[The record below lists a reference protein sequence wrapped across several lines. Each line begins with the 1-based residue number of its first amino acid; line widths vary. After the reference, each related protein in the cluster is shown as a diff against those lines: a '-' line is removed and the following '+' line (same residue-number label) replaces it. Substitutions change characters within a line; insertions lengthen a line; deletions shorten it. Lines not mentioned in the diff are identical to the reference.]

1 MKSSLVINESIV
13 ISIGVCS
20 IMNLFACSLVV
31 YLLYRGGSRIS
42 DGVVILFVKKPH
54 LFCQKKHPLQTP
66 NDKITTKNYKEERRN

>member
-1 MKSSLVINESIV
+1 MKSSLVINGSIV

-42 DGVVILFVKKPH
+42 EGVVILFIKQNHTYFVKRHTLYKP
-54 LFCQKKHPLQTP
+54 PM
-66 NDKITTKNYKEERRN
+66 TK